1 MKGIIKDQKIVLTEP
16 LPDDVQDGNEIE
28 IVIIQ
33 IKKKPYPFPTFDL
46 GVKDEYLNR
55 EKIYE
60 SDPHFS

>member
-16 LPDDVQDGNEIE
+16 LPDNLQDGDEIE
-28 IVIIQ
+28 IAIIQ

-60 SDPHFS
+60 SDPHIS